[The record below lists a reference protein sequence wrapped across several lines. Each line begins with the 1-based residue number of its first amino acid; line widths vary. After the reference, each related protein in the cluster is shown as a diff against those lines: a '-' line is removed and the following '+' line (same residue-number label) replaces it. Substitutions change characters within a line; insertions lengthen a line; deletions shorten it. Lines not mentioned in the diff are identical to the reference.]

1 MIIALDALGG
11 DRAPRESIAGAVQ
24 AARAFGLEIALVGQ
38 RALIESELA
47 RYDPLPPGLHVVEA
61 SQAIGMGESP
71 VEAVRQ
77 KRDAA
82 INVAMR
88 LMKDGGAS
96 AVVSAGNTGA
106 VVASALLNLGRL
118 SGVERPAIPALFPST
133 DRGVLLLDV
142 GANAVCKPSYM
153 VQFGYMGSAYMER
166 IFGLE
171 RPRVGLLNIGE
182 EEGKGNDL
190 VQEVYE
196 KLKKTPLNFIGNV
209 EGKDITAGGVDVVVT
224 DGFTGNVL
232 VKASEALL
240 EFAFS
245 RVRRVVESKLQYRLA
260 GLVLRD
266 ALREMRRRLEYAEY
280 GGVPL
285 LGVNGVVI
293 VAHGRADALA
303 FKNALRA
310 AKETASSGLLAAI
323 TGIPK
328 K

>member
-11 DRAPRESIAGAVQ
+11 DRAPRESVAGAVR
-24 AARAFGLEIALVGQ
+24 AAREFGLEIALVGP
-38 RALIESELA
+38 RALIQDELA
-47 RYDPLPPGLHVVEA
+47 RNGPQSSGLHIVEA
-61 SQAIGMGESP
+61 SQAIAMDESP
-71 VEAVRQ
+71 AQAVRH

-88 LMKDGGAS
+88 LLKDGEAG

-106 VVASALLNLGRL
+106 VVASALLNVGRL
-118 SGVERPAIPALFPST
+118 PGIERPAIGAIFPST
-133 DRGVLLLDV
+133 EHGVLLLDV
-142 GANAVCKPSYM
+142 GANTVCKPSYM

-171 RPRVGLLNIGE
+171 RPRIGLLNIGE

-190 VQEVYE
+190 VQEVYD
-196 KLKKTPLNFIGNV
+196 KLSKSPLNFIGNV
-209 EGKDITAGGVDVVVT
+209 EGKDITAGIVDVVVT

-240 EFAFS
+240 EFAFG
-245 RVRRVVESKLQYRLA
+245 RVRKVVESKLQYRLA
-260 GLVLRD
+260 GLFLRD
-266 ALREMRRRLEYAEY
+266 ALRDMRRRLEYAEY

-285 LGVNGVVI
+285 LGINGVVI
-293 VAHGRADALA
+293 VAHGRADAIA

-310 AKETASSGLLAAI
+310 AQETASSGLLTAM